1 MCNWDCNH
9 IHYKWSPLL
18 TLTTDLHYYPEY
30 VHNDLKG
37 ATAQRLGENDQKEK
51 SIVKQK
57 SLSDIA
63 SELIKDAKLKQ
74 DEKR

>member
-1 MCNWDCNH
+1 MIEIVNYEWTP
-9 IHYKWSPLL
+9 PLI
-18 TLTTDLHYYPEY
+18 LTTALHYHPEY

-37 ATAQRLGENDQKEK
+37 ATGQRLGENGQKEK

>member
-1 MCNWDCNH
+1 MPQNW
-9 IHYKWSPLL
+9 L
-18 TLTTDLHYYPEY
+18 TLATALHYYPGY

-37 ATAQRLGENDQKEK
+37 ATAQRLGESDQKEK

-63 SELIKDAKLKQ
+63 SELIKDAQLKQ

>member
-1 MCNWDCNH
+1 
-9 IHYKWSPLL
+9 
-18 TLTTDLHYYPEY
+18 
-30 VHNDLKG
+30 LKG

>member
-1 MCNWDCNH
+1 MCNWDCN

-18 TLTTDLHYYPEY
+18 TLTTDLQYYPEY

>member
-1 MCNWDCNH
+1 M
-9 IHYKWSPLL
+9 SSSLL

-37 ATAQRLGENDQKEK
+37 ATSQRLGENEQKEK

>member
-1 MCNWDCNH
+1 MPQNW
-9 IHYKWSPLL
+9 L
-18 TLTTDLHYYPEY
+18 TLTTALRHYPGY

-37 ATAQRLGENDQKEK
+37 ATAQGLGENDQKEK

-63 SELIKDAKLKQ
+63 SELIKDAQLKQ

>member
-1 MCNWDCNH
+1 M
-9 IHYKWSPLL
+9 K
-18 TLTTDLHYYPEY
+18 
-30 VHNDLKG
+30 K
-37 ATAQRLGENDQKEK
+37 ATAQRLGEGEQKEK

>member
-1 MCNWDCNH
+1 M
-9 IHYKWSPLL
+9 
-18 TLTTDLHYYPEY
+18 
-30 VHNDLKG
+30 KG
-37 ATAQRLGENDQKEK
+37 ATAQRLGESEQKDK

-63 SELIKDAKLKQ
+63 SEMIKDAKLKQ